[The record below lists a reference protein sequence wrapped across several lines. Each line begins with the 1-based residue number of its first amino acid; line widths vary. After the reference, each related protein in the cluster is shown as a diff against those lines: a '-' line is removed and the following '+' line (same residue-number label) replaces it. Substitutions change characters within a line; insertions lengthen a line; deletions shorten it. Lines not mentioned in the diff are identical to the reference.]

1 MDNLS
6 AHKPARVREL
16 IESRGCELIYLP
28 PLLAGLQPDRRSV
41 RQDQGYAAP
50 SRSPHEGRFG
60 RGIGRSAFRLSVPRT
75 PEATSSMPAIVH
87 KSNYCETCCG
97 VRGSIDRC
105 WPTSSSIDG
114 TAHALGA
121 YRRPAGGRTE
131 ALMEEEVGG
140 IAAVPLIS
148 AP

>member
-50 SRSPHEGRFG
+50 GASPHEGRFG
-60 RGIGRSAFRLSVPRT
+60 RRIGRSAFGDQCPGRQWLLRKCRLSS
-75 PEATSSMPAIVH
+75 TSPTTVKRADGPFGRRIGFVAAH
-87 KSNYCETCCG
+87 RET
-97 VRGSIDRC
+97 RGR
-105 WPTSSSIDG
+105 
-114 TAHALGA
+114 
-121 YRRPAGGRTE
+121 
-131 ALMEEEVGG
+131 
-140 IAAVPLIS
+140 
-148 AP
+148 